1 MAIRGLRVRVQ
12 ADLRNKKTAKQ
23 FNRFSLGVIIVEA
36 AGIGLRL

>member
-1 MAIRGLRVRVQ
+1 MAIRGLRVQ
-12 ADLRNKKTAKQ
+12 THLRNKTAKQ